1 MAIITANRYNTIRQQ
16 VNTVLGNGS
25 GDTGY
30 GQILNAQNVA
40 VGALIQADNIN
51 NLYEDIRKAYKHQTG
66 GNPGSTLLQ
75 TVTTNDLIKSDDQVE
90 YKGWTQ
96 YEALASL
103 IQTNRFDVDPN
114 QQDVAQAY
122 TKTRSSW
129 NGTITSITDVQFNS
143 ADARRHF
150 FNQGGFIRITAS
162 VADSSSKG
170 SDWNSIL
177 SGAGNVDLKAHGTTS
192 SGGSGT
198 VSSAIGNYELTASNQ
213 YLYQNFDAGS
223 GAYSANDYYIEALS
237 SGNTITITQTFRDQA
252 GGNPDEAIA
261 DATATIFTGT
271 AITDVIGTAP
281 TVIVN
286 PGSTF

>member
-16 VNTVLGNGS
+16 VSNVLGNGS

-30 GQILNAQNVA
+30 GQALASQNVT
-40 VGALIQADNIN
+40 VQKVIQAQDIN
-51 NLYEDIRKAYKHQTG
+51 NLFEDIRKCFKHQTG
-66 GNPGSTLLQ
+66 GNPGATVLQ
-75 TVTTNDLIKSDDQVE
+75 SVTANDLITNNDTVE

-96 YEALASL
+96 YEALSSV
-103 IQTNRFDVDPN
+103 IQTNRFDVDPA
-114 QQDVAQAY
+114 QQDVAQGY
-122 TKTRSSW
+122 NKTRSSW
-129 NGTITSITDVQFNS
+129 NGTIQSIVDVQFAS

-162 VADSSSKG
+162 VADTSSKG
-170 SDWNSIL
+170 SNWNSIL
-177 SGAGNVDLKAHGTTS
+177 SGAGNVDLKAHSTTA

-223 GAYSANDYYIEALS
+223 GAYSTNDFYIEAS
-237 SGNTITITQTFRDQA
+237 VNGNTITITQTFRDES
-252 GGNPDEAIA
+252 GGNPDENIA
-261 DATATIFTGT
+261 DATSTIFTAT

-281 TVIVN
+281 TIIAN
-286 PGSTF
+286 AGNTF